1 MSLTELFAHG
11 IALVSVMNAV
21 EALANTDWEYATYGG
36 GVGMVVEVEGIASI
50 PMPADAGAISV
61 AIFLA
66 AAAGAEGVAIA
77 DRLKDKNLYYMQWQ
91 YNNENQ
97 KAIIRDRIVEQLKLF
112 EPDVV
117 PEKTQFADGL
127 LFTGSPS
134 DAIEQDYNQLK
145 MTVSLCTNYHTE
157 IEVNLNTDTNT
168 N

>member
-1 MSLTELFAHG
+1 MAYTNSWSWPNLLNPAQNQVAIVEDDVSIVNRTRLLILSDPTSLYNSPTF
-11 IALVSVMNAV
+11 
-21 EALANTDWEYATYGG
+21 
-36 GVGMVVEVEGIASI
+36 GVGLSRY
-50 PMPADAGAISV
+50 
-61 AIFLA
+61 L
-66 AAAGAEGVAIA
+66 
-77 DRLKDKNLYYMQWQ
+77 WQ

-127 LFTGSPS
+127 LFTGSQS

>member
-1 MSLTELFAHG
+1 MAYTNSWSWPNLLNPAQNQVAIVEDDVSIVNRTRLLILSDPTSLYNSPTF
-11 IALVSVMNAV
+11 
-21 EALANTDWEYATYGG
+21 
-36 GVGMVVEVEGIASI
+36 GVGLSRY
-50 PMPADAGAISV
+50 
-61 AIFLA
+61 L
-66 AAAGAEGVAIA
+66 
-77 DRLKDKNLYYMQWQ
+77 WQ

-127 LFTGSPS
+127 LFTGSQS

-145 MTVSLCTNYHTE
+145 MTVLLCTNYHTE